1 MSRLQQRTKPDRPTE
16 IANDGHWKMIEK
28 CWADVP
34 QQRPA
39 AGVVYQNVQQLHLE
53 AERDRRPQEG
63 EQQLKETVRKR
74 KRSLKVQEERKRRA
88 ITEEA
93 MQQREKQEWMQK
105 GEIEQSATHDDEG
118 SIATIREV
126 CKSYSHYAVASFI
139 WHASVCTTLWTQTW
153 SLLAPPKLA
162 LVCLPAF
169 KLTKLFLENL
179 LGTGLTSDLWHSP
192 RTASKLFPDVTR
204 A

>member
-1 MSRLQQRTKPDRPTE
+1 MSRLQQRTKPDRPTK
-16 IANDGHWKMIEK
+16 IANDGHWKKIEK

-74 KRSLKVQEERKRRA
+74 KRSLKVQEERKCRA
-88 ITEEA
+88 MTEEA

-105 GEIEQSATHDDEG
+105 GEIEQSVTHDDEG
-118 SIATIREV
+118 PIATIREV
-126 CKSYSHYAVASFI
+126 CKSYFRYAVASFI
-139 WHASVCTTLWTQTW
+139 CHASVYTTLWTQT
-153 SLLAPPKLA
+153 
-162 LVCLPAF
+162 
-169 KLTKLFLENL
+169 
-179 LGTGLTSDLWHSP
+179 
-192 RTASKLFPDVTR
+192 
-204 A
+204 